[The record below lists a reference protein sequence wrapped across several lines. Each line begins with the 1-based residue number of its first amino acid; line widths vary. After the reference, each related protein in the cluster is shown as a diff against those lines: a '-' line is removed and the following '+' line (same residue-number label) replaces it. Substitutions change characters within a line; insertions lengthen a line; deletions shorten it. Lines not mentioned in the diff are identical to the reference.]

1 MITET
6 VFSWPGIRLLTVE
19 AIQRRDYPVVQA
31 TVLFISLAY
40 VLINLATDLMYAWI
54 DPRVHIGRKRM
65 MRLWG
70 PLGLLVLW
78 GILAILG
85 PVFPLTPEH
94 VELSK
99 ILVGPGSE
107 EWLGYDDL
115 GRPIVD
121 RLIMGVRTSFVVALF
136 VVLLTSVVGG
146 FLGIVGA
153 YVGGMVDSIVVWV
166 IDVFLAFPGPLT
178 GYCPRWSDGARY

>member
-1 MITET
+1 M
-6 VFSWPGIRLLTVE
+6 
-19 AIQRRDYPVVQA
+19 
-31 TVLFISLAY
+31 
-40 VLINLATDLMYAWI
+40 
-54 DPRVHIGRKRM
+54 RV
-65 MRLWG
+65 WG

-115 GRPIVD
+115 GRSIVD

-136 VVLLTSVVGG
+136 VVLLTLVVGG

-153 YVGGMVDSIVVWV
+153 YVGGMVGETGTVGKTGTVGETIGQWV
-166 IDVFLAFPGPLT
+166 
-178 GYCPRWSDGARY
+178 